1 MDDNKTS
8 SASVSSVFGWE
19 QFPAE
24 KGQEGSRTY
33 VYVTA
38 ASSQPKKPH
47 DLFPPFLWNWQL
59 AVYRLRTTMKAA
71 KLFHPS
77 VFTPTIFPSLYY
89 DYDCAALKQSL
100 PCLKDPLPAPAGPA
114 VPRCAFG
121 AALQQAEVLGSSNW
135 EQAILSAAGA
145 QTRGGITTVPWL
157 SSSFGS
163 PHGTCWHPA
172 SHRAETTGLSS
183 LKELFFWS
191 STNFAQLQ
199 ESSKWCVY
207 FLSHCSQWFAVLK
220 YVCAG
225 SIDSSIIFI
234 ASFRKLLFPSRDW
247 AKPNIAIPIISFF
260 FSICVIWRREV

>member
-1 MDDNKTS
+1 MIMTVQHS
-8 SASVSSVFGWE
+8 ELAL
-19 QFPAE
+19 P
-24 KGQEGSRTY
+24 EGSP
-33 VYVTA
+33 
-38 ASSQPKKPH
+38 ASTSRPCCPQMC
-47 DLFPPFLWNWQL
+47 LWGSPTTGRGFRQL
-59 AVYRLRTTMKAA
+59 QLRTGN
-71 KLFHPS
+71 F
-77 VFTPTIFPSLYY
+77 I
-89 DYDCAALKQSL
+89 C
-100 PCLKDPLPAPAGPA
+100 C
-114 VPRCAFG
+114 C
-121 AALQQAEVLGSSNW
+121 
-135 EQAILSAAGA
+135 A

-234 ASFRKLLFPSRDW
+234 ASFRKLLFPSRD
-247 AKPNIAIPIISFF
+247 
-260 FSICVIWRREV
+260 